1 MKLNDITQYIQDICQ
16 NISNVLD
23 VDVTVVSKDLYRIAG
38 TGIFKDKI
46 GDKISEEAVYSNVL
60 KTGNAHVINKDIEQS
75 CKICSSREHC
85 KELADI
91 CTPIKLGD
99 ENLGI
104 LGIAAFT
111 QEQKQKL
118 LSKDKELR
126 DFVGSMSDL
135 ISFKLDEMYKE
146 EIKTVEQL
154 EKEEIEKA
162 IKKYGSNTQEMKQVA
177 EALNIG
183 IATLYRK
190 VKKYNNARSL
200 DDFNINYYPQSY
212 VYLD

>member
-162 IKKYGSNTQEMKQVA
+162 IKNT
-177 EALNIG
+177 EAIL
-183 IATLYRK
+183 RK
-190 VKKYNNARSL
+190 
-200 DDFNINYYPQSY
+200 
-212 VYLD
+212 

>member
-99 ENLGI
+99 DGRIIYIYAPSCRQDNHFDVLRY
-104 LGIAAFT
+104 LAYR
-111 QEQKQKL
+111 QK
-118 LSKDKELR
+118 
-126 DFVGSMSDL
+126 
-135 ISFKLDEMYKE
+135 
-146 EIKTVEQL
+146 
-154 EKEEIEKA
+154 
-162 IKKYGSNTQEMKQVA
+162 
-177 EALNIG
+177 
-183 IATLYRK
+183 
-190 VKKYNNARSL
+190 
-200 DDFNINYYPQSY
+200 
-212 VYLD
+212 

>member
-1 MKLNDITQYIQDICQ
+1 MKLNDITQYIQEICQ
-16 NISNVLD
+16 NISKVLD

-60 KTGNAHVINKDIEQS
+60 KTGNSYIINKEIENR
-75 CKICSSREHC
+75 CKTCSSREHC

-91 CTPIKLGD
+91 CTPIKLGS

-111 QEQKQKL
+111 EEQKQKI

-126 DFVGSMSDL
+126 EFISSMSDL

-154 EKEEIEKA
+154 EKEEIKKKK
-162 IKKYGSNTQEMKQVA
+162 KKYGSNTQEMKKVA
-177 EALNIG
+177 DALNIG

-190 VKKYNNARSL
+190 VKKYN
-200 DDFNINYYPQSY
+200 IK
-212 VYLD
+212 

>member
-1 MKLNDITQYIQDICQ
+1 MKLKDITQYIQDICQ
-16 NISNVLD
+16 NISNVLE
-23 VDVTVVSKDLYRIAG
+23 VDVTVVSKDLFRIAG

-46 GDKISEEAVYSNVL
+46 GDKISEEAVYFNVL
-60 KTGNAHVINKDIEQS
+60 KTGNSYVIDKEIEDS
-75 CKICSSREHC
+75 CKICSSRANC

-111 QEQKQKL
+111 EEQKTRI
-118 LSKDKELR
+118 LSKDKELTE
-126 DFVGSMSDL
+126 FVSRMSDL

-146 EIKTVEQL
+146 EIKTVEHL

-162 IKKYGSNTQEMKQVA
+162 IKKYGNSTQEMKKVA

-190 VKKYNNARSL
+190 VKKYN
-200 DDFNINYYPQSY
+200 IK
-212 VYLD
+212 

>member
-1 MKLNDITQYIQDICQ
+1 MKLNDITQYIQEICQ
-16 NISNVLD
+16 NISKVLD

-60 KTGNAHVINKDIEQS
+60 KTGNSYIINKEIENR
-75 CKICSSREHC
+75 CKTCSSREHC

-91 CTPIKLGD
+91 CTPIKLGS

-111 QEQKQKL
+111 EEQKQKI

-126 DFVGSMSDL
+126 EFISSMSDL

-162 IKKYGSNTQEMKQVA
+162 IKKYGSNTQEMKKVA
-177 EALNIG
+177 DALNIG

-190 VKKYNNARSL
+190 VKKYT
-200 DDFNINYYPQSY
+200 IK
-212 VYLD
+212 

>member
-1 MKLNDITQYIQDICQ
+1 MKLNDITQYIQEICQ
-16 NISNVLD
+16 NISKVLD

-60 KTGNAHVINKDIEQS
+60 KTGNSYIINKEIEIR
-75 CKICSSREHC
+75 CKSCSSREHC

-91 CTPIKLGD
+91 CTPIKLGS

-111 QEQKQKL
+111 EEQKQKI

-126 DFVGSMSDL
+126 ELYLVCL
-135 ISFKLDEMYKE
+135 I
-146 EIKTVEQL
+146 
-154 EKEEIEKA
+154 
-162 IKKYGSNTQEMKQVA
+162 
-177 EALNIG
+177 
-183 IATLYRK
+183 
-190 VKKYNNARSL
+190 
-200 DDFNINYYPQSY
+200 
-212 VYLD
+212 

>member
-1 MKLNDITQYIQDICQ
+1 MKLNDITQYIQDICK
-16 NISNVLD
+16 NISRILD
-23 VDVTVVSKDLYRIAG
+23 VDVTVVSKDLFRIAG
-38 TGIFKDKI
+38 TGIFKDTI

-60 KTGNAHVINKDIEQS
+60 KTGNSHVIDKDLEDS
-75 CKICSSREHC
+75 CKVCSKRDHC

-91 CTPIKLGD
+91 CTPIKLGE

-111 QEQKQKL
+111 EEQKQKL
-118 LSKDKELR
+118 LSKDKELTE
-126 DFVGSMSDL
+126 FIASMSDL

-146 EIKTVEQL
+146 EIKTVDQL

-162 IKKYGSNTQEMKQVA
+162 IKKYGSNTQEMKKVA

-190 VKKYNNARSL
+190 VKKYN
-200 DDFNINYYPQSY
+200 IK
-212 VYLD
+212 

>member
-1 MKLNDITQYIQDICQ
+1 MKLNDITQYIQEICQ
-16 NISNVLD
+16 NISKVLD

-60 KTGNAHVINKDIEQS
+60 KTGNSYIINKEIENR
-75 CKICSSREHC
+75 CKTCSSREHC

-91 CTPIKLGD
+91 CTPIKLGS

-111 QEQKQKL
+111 EEQKQKI

-126 DFVGSMSDL
+126 EFISSMSDL

-162 IKKYGSNTQEMKQVA
+162 IKDA
-177 EALNIG
+177 G
-183 IATLYRK
+183 IDAK
-190 VKKYNNARSL
+190 VIVVGAVLTEEYAKKINA
-200 DDFNINYYPQSY
+200 DYYAKDAKSS
-212 VYLD
+212 VEIAKLTF

>member
-1 MKLNDITQYIQDICQ
+1 MKLIDITNYIQSICQ
-16 NISNVLD
+16 NISTVLD
-23 VDVTVVSKDLYRIAG
+23 VDVTVVSRDLVRIAG
-38 TGIFKDKI
+38 TGIFESRI
-46 GDKISEEAVYSNVL
+46 GEKISDKSVYSNVL
-60 KTGNAHVINKDIEQS
+60 NNSKSYIFNRELEHSCKDCIHNKD
-75 CKICSSREHC
+75 C

-99 ENLGI
+99 DNLGI

-111 QEQKQKL
+111 EEQKSKI
-118 LSKDKELR
+118 LSKDQDLR
-126 DFVGSMSDL
+126 EFINSMSNL
-135 ISFKLDEMYKE
+135 ISYKLDEMYKE

-177 EALNIG
+177 KALNIG

-190 VKKYNNARSL
+190 VKKYN
-200 DDFNINYYPQSY
+200 INTGE
-212 VYLD
+212 

>member
-1 MKLNDITQYIQDICQ
+1 MKLNDITQYIQDICK
-16 NISNVLD
+16 NISRILD
-23 VDVTVVSKDLYRIAG
+23 VDVTVVSKDLFRIAG
-38 TGIFKDKI
+38 TGIFKDTI

-60 KTGNAHVINKDIEQS
+60 KTGNSHVIDKAIEDS
-75 CKICSSREHC
+75 CKVCSKRDHC
-85 KELADI
+85 KELDDI
-91 CTPIKLGD
+91 CTPIKLGE

-111 QEQKQKL
+111 EEQKQKL
-118 LSKDKELR
+118 LSKDKELTE
-126 DFVGSMSDL
+126 FIASMSDL

-146 EIKTVEQL
+146 EIKTVDQL

-162 IKKYGSNTQEMKQVA
+162 IKKYGSNTQEMKKVA

-190 VKKYNNARSL
+190 VKKYN
-200 DDFNINYYPQSY
+200 IK
-212 VYLD
+212 

>member
-1 MKLNDITQYIQDICQ
+1 M
-16 NISNVLD
+16 
-23 VDVTVVSKDLYRIAG
+23 
-38 TGIFKDKI
+38 
-46 GDKISEEAVYSNVL
+46 
-60 KTGNAHVINKDIEQS
+60 
-75 CKICSSREHC
+75 
-85 KELADI
+85 
-91 CTPIKLGD
+91 
-99 ENLGI
+99 
-104 LGIAAFT
+104 
-111 QEQKQKL
+111 
-118 LSKDKELR
+118 SKDKELR

-190 VKKYNNARSL
+190 VKKYN
-200 DDFNINYYPQSY
+200 IK
-212 VYLD
+212 

>member
-1 MKLNDITQYIQDICQ
+1 MKLIDITNYIQSICQ
-16 NISNVLD
+16 NISTVLD
-23 VDVTVVSKDLYRIAG
+23 VDVTVVSRDLVRIAG
-38 TGIFKDKI
+38 TGIFESRI
-46 GDKISEEAVYSNVL
+46 GEKISDKSVYSNVL
-60 KTGNAHVINKDIEQS
+60 NSSKSYIFNRELEHSCKDCIHNKD
-75 CKICSSREHC
+75 C

-99 ENLGI
+99 DNLGI

-111 QEQKQKL
+111 EEQKNKI
-118 LSKDKELR
+118 LSKDQDLR
-126 DFVGSMSDL
+126 EFINSMSNL
-135 ISFKLDEMYKE
+135 ISYKLDEMYKE

-177 EALNIG
+177 KALNIG

-190 VKKYNNARSL
+190 VKKYN
-200 DDFNINYYPQSY
+200 INTGE
-212 VYLD
+212 

>member
-60 KTGNAHVINKDIEQS
+60 KTGNPHVINKDIEQS
-75 CKICSSREHC
+75 CKICSSREPC

-111 QEQKQKL
+111 EEQKQKL

-190 VKKYNNARSL
+190 VKKYN
-200 DDFNINYYPQSY
+200 IK
-212 VYLD
+212 

>member
-1 MKLNDITQYIQDICQ
+1 MKLNDITQYIQEICQ
-16 NISNVLD
+16 NISKVLD

-60 KTGNAHVINKDIEQS
+60 KTGNSYIINKEIENR
-75 CKICSSREHC
+75 CKTCSSREHC

-91 CTPIKLGD
+91 CTPIKLGS

-111 QEQKQKL
+111 EEQKNKI
-118 LSKDKELR
+118 LSKDQELCE
-126 DFVGSMSDL
+126 FINSMSNL
-135 ISFKLDEMYKE
+135 ISYKLDELYKA

-162 IKKYGSNTQEMKQVA
+162 INKYGSNTQEMKQVA
-177 EALNIG
+177 KALNIG

-190 VKKYNNARSL
+190 VKKYN
-200 DDFNINYYPQSY
+200 IKTGE
-212 VYLD
+212 